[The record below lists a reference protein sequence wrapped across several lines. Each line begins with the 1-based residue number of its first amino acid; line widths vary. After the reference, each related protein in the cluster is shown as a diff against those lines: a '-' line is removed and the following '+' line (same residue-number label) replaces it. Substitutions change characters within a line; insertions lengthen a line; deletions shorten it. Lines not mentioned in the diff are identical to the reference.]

1 MPIHEKS
8 LIRPE
13 NIKTHDKLVMDGVDV
28 SGHWSTF
35 IEPRVVTNYNER
47 LEEEIAGLPGGEH
60 INRCWQCG
68 ACTNSCTV
76 NAVNPDFNPRF
87 WIYLIRMGME
97 SELLRDKD
105 IIWQCVSCHKCTYAC
120 PRDVVPEGVMK
131 ATAHWLELKGHT
143 LKSKSMIFDEEFTEQ
158 VIATGKIEE
167 GRVIRRFFAKTGQPL
182 LQDWLVEMV
191 KRVARR
197 LPFKQGIAMG
207 LAAVFRPQTRGWGR
221 ARDAITEYVHE
232 QEALQHKALGLKEPR

>member
-13 NIKTHDKLVMDGVDV
+13 NIRAQDKLIVDGVDV

-35 IEPRVVTNYNER
+35 IEPRVITDYNER
-47 LEEEIAGLPGGEH
+47 LEEEISALPGGEH
-60 INRCWQCG
+60 IHRCWQCG
-68 ACTNSCTV
+68 SCTNSCTV
-76 NAVNPDFNPRF
+76 NAVNPDFNPRY
-87 WIYLIRMGME
+87 WIYLVRMGME

-143 LKSKSMIFDEEFTEQ
+143 PKSKSMIFDEEFTEQ
-158 VIATGKIEE
+158 VVQTGKIEE
-167 GRVIRRFFAKTGQPL
+167 GRIIRRFFAKTGQPL
-182 LQDWLVEMV
+182 LQDWLVAMV

-197 LPFKQGIAMG
+197 LPVMQGILMG
-207 LAAVFRPQTRGWGR
+207 FAALIRPRTRGWGK

-232 QEALQHKALGLKEPR
+232 QETLQRKALGLKEKS